1 MSGATM
7 PGRDR
12 EPGTG
17 GRIETSAIGD
27 SDRLP
32 LIRPM
37 LAVLR
42 DALPDDDA
50 AWGYE
55 FKWDG
60 VRAVAYL
67 AGDHVRLLSRNDRD
81 MTGSYPELVDPLR
94 THRSGGVVVDGE
106 LVAVAGGRPSFA
118 ALQHRMHVRRPD
130 PGLVAATPVTYMV
143 FDVLH
148 LDGRSTLTLPYRE
161 RRGLL
166 EGLRFA
172 GGRVEIPPYYAGGG
186 AQVLAAS
193 GDGGLEGVVAKR
205 LDAAYHPGRRSP
217 VWLKVKNFRTQ
228 EVVLGMD
235 ARQGAPREPDRLAAA
250 RHPRAGWPGVL
261 RSGGDGLHRGD
272 PRRPAGAVGSAGGGA
287 EPVRGSA
294 ARGVRP
300 DRAVGPAGARGRGPF
315 LGVDRRRPAAT
326 PVLARAPPGQVTRR
340 RDEGVLTPRHTV
352 RDRRGCARRRAG
364 ARRGRRPVR

>member
-106 LVAVAGGRPSFA
+106 LVAIAGGRPSFA

-228 EVVLGMD
+228 EVVLGGWTPGKGHRANRIGSLLLGIPGPGGLAYCGQVGTGFTEEILD
-235 ARQGAPREPDRLAAA
+235 DLRERLGPLEVERSPFAGALPAEYARIARWARPELVGEVRFSEWTGDGRL
-250 RHPRAGWPGVL
+250 RHPSWR
-261 RSGGDGLHRGD
+261 GL
-272 PRRPAGAVGSAGGGA
+272 
-287 EPVRGSA
+287 
-294 ARGVRP
+294 RP
-300 DRAVGPAGARGRGPF
+300 DKSPA
-315 LGVDRRRPAAT
+315 D
-326 PVLARAPPGQVTRR
+326 VTK
-340 RDEGVLTPRHTV
+340 ES
-352 RDRRGCARRRAG
+352 
-364 ARRGRRPVR
+364 